1 MTSSPSSERWRRP
14 EALFHQALELNT
26 EARAAFLDQN
36 CGTDAELRKEVE
48 GLLESAE
55 QTMDF
60 LQKPALDAAQNVMN
74 DRRNHNLIAPGTEL
88 AHYKII
94 SMLGAGGMGEV
105 YLAEDQRLR
114 RKVAIKLL
122 APELTR
128 DERGLRR
135 FEHEAHAAS
144 ALNHPNIITIYEFG
158 HADGLRF
165 IASEY
170 IEGITLRYRLAGGKM
185 ELNAAIDIAI
195 QIASAL
201 AAAHASGIVH
211 RDIKP
216 DNVIVRNDGIV
227 KVLDFGIAKLNERN
241 IGETFRRTASGIAS
255 STSEPG
261 MVIGTAKYM
270 SPEQARG
277 LPVDARSDIFSLGAV
292 LYEMVTG
299 REAFAGQTA
308 SDVIAEILKTEPPA
322 PVEFAPEVPHEVERI
337 ISKAIR
343 KDRETR
349 YQTAKDLLIDLQDF
363 KKEVEFQAKLQVSA
377 RPGSGTSGSR
387 ARAEEPARNVGIEPG
402 NIKKASGSRPLF
414 QVNEQP
420 LATSFLYSRRA
431 WLSLAALLCA
441 ALIVGYFA
449 LARSHSLPPAQ
460 RTRSLAILPFRN
472 LKQDPQTDFLGFSL
486 ADAVITKV
494 GYISALT
501 VRPSSSVDKYRNQ
514 IIDSKK
520 VAADLNVDTLLIG
533 SFIKDGDDLRIT
545 TQLVDVKPD
554 KILWQDSVDLK
565 YDKLLTVQD
574 RVAQQIIQGLELNLS
589 PTEAANLKPDKPIN
603 SLAYEYYLRGVDLY
617 SLNEFGPAIELLQ
630 KSAALEPNY
639 APTWAHLG
647 RAYTTNAS
655 LRFGGREDY
664 NKAQAAYEKAI
675 ALNPALVEPRI
686 YMANLLT
693 DTGRVE
699 QSVPLLRTAL
709 QTSPNNAEAHWEL
722 GYAYRFGGMLRESVA
737 ECEKARQN
745 NPQVK
750 INSSALNSYLYLG
763 KYDRFMQSLPVNN
776 STYILFY
783 HGFGEY
789 YLGNYEQAA
798 KDFDRAYEM
807 EPALL
812 PADVGKALSYSIKHE
827 NEPGVKLL
835 HETEDRIERQGVTD
849 SEGIYK
855 VAQAYAVLGD
865 KVAALHM
872 LRLSIGGGFFCYPYF
887 VRDPLLQNLRNEAE
901 FQTLMDQ
908 ARQRHDQFKASLFS
922 DR

>member
-1 MTSSPSSERWRRP
+1 
-14 EALFHQALELNT
+14 
-26 EARAAFLDQN
+26 
-36 CGTDAELRKEVE
+36 
-48 GLLESAE
+48 
-55 QTMDF
+55 
-60 LQKPALDAAQNVMN
+60 
-74 DRRNHNLIAPGTEL
+74 
-88 AHYKII
+88 
-94 SMLGAGGMGEV
+94 
-105 YLAEDQRLR
+105 
-114 RKVAIKLL
+114 
-122 APELTR
+122 
-128 DERGLRR
+128 
-135 FEHEAHAAS
+135 
-144 ALNHPNIITIYEFG
+144 
-158 HADGLRF
+158 
-165 IASEY
+165 
-170 IEGITLRYRLAGGKM
+170 
-185 ELNAAIDIAI
+185 
-195 QIASAL
+195 
-201 AAAHASGIVH
+201 
-211 RDIKP
+211 
-216 DNVIVRNDGIV
+216 
-227 KVLDFGIAKLNERN
+227 VLDFGIAKLNEKN
-241 IGETFRRTASGIAS
+241 IGETIRRTASGIAS
-255 STSEPG
+255 STSDPG

-292 LYEMVTG
+292 IYEMVTG

-308 SDVIAEILKTEPPA
+308 SDVIAEILKSEPPA

-343 KDRETR
+343 KDRENR
-349 YQTAKDLLIDLQDF
+349 YQTTKDLLIDLQDF
-363 KKEVEFQAKLQVSA
+363 KKEMEFQAKLQVSA
-377 RPGSGTSGSR
+377 RPGSRTSGSR
-387 ARAEEPARNVGIEPG
+387 ARAEETIASVGGEPERVG
-402 NIKKASGSRPLF
+402 TGKQGSGARPLF
-414 QVNEQP
+414 QVSEQS
-420 LATSFLYSRRA
+420 LATSFFYSRRA
-431 WLSLAALLCA
+431 WLSLAALLFA
-441 ALIVGYFA
+441 ALVVGYFA
-449 LARSHSLPPAQ
+449 LGRWHSMPTAQ
-460 RTRSLAILPFRN
+460 RPRSLAILPFRN

-514 IIDSKK
+514 IIDPRK
-520 VAADLNVDTLLIG
+520 VAADLNVDTLLTG

-554 KILWQDSVDLK
+554 KILWQDSIDLK

-589 PTEAANLKPDKPIN
+589 PTETANLKPDKPIN

-630 KSAALEPNY
+630 KSVALEPNY

-675 ALNPALVEPRI
+675 ELNPALVEPRI

-763 KYDRFMQSLPVNN
+763 EYDKFIQSLPVND

-827 NEPGVKLL
+827 NAPGLKLL

-887 VRDPLLQNLRNEAE
+887 GRDPLLQNLRNEPE
-901 FQTLMDQ
+901 FKTLMDQ
-908 ARQRHDQFKASLFS
+908 ARQRHDQFKANLF
-922 DR
+922 

>member
-1 MTSSPSSERWRRP
+1 MDSSPSSEHWRRL
-14 EALFHQALELNT
+14 EALFYQALELKT
-26 EARAAFLDQN
+26 EARPAFLDQS
-36 CGTDAELRKEVE
+36 CGTDTELRKEVE
-48 GLLESAE
+48 GLLESAT

-60 LQKPALDAAQNVMN
+60 LQKPVLDAAQKIMTEGL
-74 DRRNHNLIAPGTEL
+74 HHSPIAPGTEL

-94 SMLGAGGMGEV
+94 AMLGAGGMGEV
-105 YLAEDQRLR
+105 YLAEDERLR

-135 FEHEAHAAS
+135 FEHEAHAVS
-144 ALNHPNIITIYEFG
+144 ALNHPNILTIYEFG

-170 IEGITLRYRLAGGKM
+170 IEGVTLSNRVAGSRM

-216 DNVIVRNDGIV
+216 DNVIVRKDGIV

-241 IGETFRRTASGIAS
+241 LGETSRRTASALAS

-277 LPVDARSDIFSLGAV
+277 LQVDARSDIFSLGAV

-322 PVEFAPEVPHEVERI
+322 PVEFAPDVPHEVERI

-363 KKEVEFQAKLQVSA
+363 KKEMEFQAKLQVSA
-377 RPGSGTSGSR
+377 RPGSRTSGTR
-387 ARAEEPARNVGIEPG
+387 ARAEEATASFGIEPG
-402 NIKKASGSRPLF
+402 IVEQGSGGRPH
-414 QVNEQP
+414 VKEQTP
-420 LATSFLYSRRA
+420 ATSFLNSRRA
-431 WLSLAALLCA
+431 WLSLAALVFA
-441 ALIVGYFA
+441 ALVVGYFA
-449 LARSHSLPPAQ
+449 LVRSQSLPTAQ
-460 RTRSLAILPFRN
+460 RPRSLAILPFRN

-494 GYISALT
+494 GYVSALT

-520 VAADLNVDTLLIG
+520 VAADLNVDTLLTG

-554 KILWQDSVDLK
+554 KILWQDSIDLK

-574 RVAQQIIQGLELNLS
+574 RVAQQIIRGLELNLS
-589 PTEAANLKPDKPIN
+589 PAEAANLKPDKPIN

-630 KSAALEPNY
+630 KSVALEPNY

-709 QTSPNNAEAHWEL
+709 QTAPNNAEAHWEL
-722 GYAYRFGGMLRESVA
+722 GYAYRFGGMLHESVA

-763 KYDRFMQSLPVNN
+763 EYDKFMQSLPVNN

-789 YLGNYEQAA
+789 YLENYEQAA

-887 VRDPLLQNLRNEAE
+887 VRDPLLQNLRNEPE
-901 FQTLMDQ
+901 FKTLMDQ
-908 ARQRHDQFKASLFS
+908 ARQRHDQFKASLF
-922 DR
+922 

>member
-1 MTSSPSSERWRRP
+1 M
-14 EALFHQALELNT
+14 
-26 EARAAFLDQN
+26 
-36 CGTDAELRKEVE
+36 
-48 GLLESAE
+48 ESAE

-60 LQKPALDAAQNVMN
+60 LQKPVLDAAQNVMN
-74 DRRNHNLIAPGTEL
+74 DHRNRSPIAPGTEL

-94 SMLGAGGMGEV
+94 AMLGAGGMGEV

-135 FEHEAHAAS
+135 FEHEAHAVS
-144 ALNHPNIITIYEFG
+144 ALNHPNILTIYEFG

-170 IEGITLRYRLAGGKM
+170 IEGITLRYRLAGGRM

-241 IGETFRRTASGIAS
+241 IGDTSRRTASGIAS

-277 LPVDARSDIFSLGAV
+277 LQVDARSDIFSLGAV

-343 KDRETR
+343 KDRENR

-363 KKEVEFQAKLQVSA
+363 KKEMEFQAKLQVSA
-377 RPGSGTSGSR
+377 RPGGRTSGSR
-387 ARAEEPARNVGIEPG
+387 ARAEEAVASGGIEAG
-402 NIKKASGSRPLF
+402 RIGTGKHESGARPLL
-414 QVNEQP
+414 QANGQP
-420 LATSFLYSRRA
+420 PAISFFYSRRA
-431 WLSLAALLCA
+431 WLSLAALLFA
-441 ALIVGYFA
+441 ALVVGYFA
-449 LARSHSLPPAQ
+449 LGRSHFLPPAQ
-460 RTRSLAILPFRN
+460 RPRSLAILPFRN

-554 KILWQDSVDLK
+554 KILWQDSIDLK

-589 PTEAANLKPDKPIN
+589 PAEAANLKPDKPIN

-630 KSAALEPNY
+630 KSVALEPNY

-709 QTSPNNAEAHWEL
+709 QTAPNNAEAHWEL

-750 INSSALNSYLYLG
+750 INSSALNSYLYVG
-763 KYDRFMQSLPVNN
+763 EYEKFMQSLPVND

-812 PADVGKALSYSIKHE
+812 PAEVGKALSYSIKHE
-827 NEPGVKLL
+827 NEPGVRLL

-887 VRDPLLQNLRNEAE
+887 VRDPLLQNLRNEPE
-901 FQTLMDQ
+901 FKTLMNQ
-908 ARQRHDQFKASLFS
+908 ARQRHDQFKASLF
-922 DR
+922 

>member
-1 MTSSPSSERWRRP
+1 MALSSSSEHWRRL
-14 EALFHQALELNT
+14 EGLFYQALDLEP
-26 EARAAFLDQN
+26 EARAAFLDQS
-36 CGTDAELRKEVE
+36 CGTDTELRKEVE
-48 GLLESAE
+48 GLLKSAE

-60 LQKPALDAAQNVMN
+60 LQKPVLDAAQEIMN
-74 DRRNHNLIAPGTEL
+74 QGRHDPIGPGTEL

-105 YLAEDQRLR
+105 YLAEDLRLK

-122 APELTR
+122 TPALTR

-144 ALNHPNIITIYEFG
+144 ALNHPNILTIYEFG
-158 HADGLRF
+158 YADGLHF
-165 IASEY
+165 IASEF
-170 IEGITLRYRLAGGKM
+170 IDGMTLRHHLAACRM
-185 ELNAAIDIAI
+185 ELSAAIDIAI

-201 AAAHASGIVH
+201 AAAHTSGIVH

-227 KVLDFGIAKLNERN
+227 KVLDFGIAKLNEKQ
-241 IGETFRRTASGIAS
+241 IGETIRRTASAIAS

-277 LPVDARSDIFSLGAV
+277 LQVDARSDIFSLGAV
-292 LYEMVTG
+292 IYEMVTG
-299 REAFAGQTA
+299 REAFSGETA

-322 PVEFAPEVPHEVERI
+322 PVDFAPDVPHEVERM

-343 KDRETR
+343 KDRENR

-363 KKEVEFQAKLQVSA
+363 KKEMEFQAKLQLSA
-377 RPGSGTSGSR
+377 RPGRGSGSKDQKPVATAGIGT
-387 ARAEEPARNVGIEPG
+387 ARRGLG
-402 NIKKASGSRPLF
+402 GHPLF
-414 QVNEQP
+414 QVDDKP
-420 LATSFLYSRRA
+420 LATNFLYSRKTWVGLA
-431 WLSLAALLCA
+431 ILLFTALLVGYAAL
-441 ALIVGYFA
+441 
-449 LARSHSLPPAQ
+449 RKSHSVPTAQ
-460 RTRSLAILPFRN
+460 QPRSLAILPFRN
-472 LKQDPQTDFLGFSL
+472 LKQDPETDFLGFSL

-514 IIDSKK
+514 IIDPKK
-520 VAADLNVDTLLIG
+520 VATDLNVDTLLTG

-554 KILWQDSVDLK
+554 KILWQDSIDLK

-574 RVAQQIIQGLELNLS
+574 RVAQQIIRGLELNLS
-589 PTEAANLKPDKPIN
+589 PAEAANLKPDKPIN

-617 SLNEFGPAIELLQ
+617 SLNEFAPAIELLQ
-630 KSAALEPNY
+630 KSVALEPNY

-664 NKAQAAYEKAI
+664 NKAQVAYEKAI

-699 QSVPLLRTAL
+699 QSVPLLRSAL

-763 KYDRFMQSLPVNN
+763 EYDKFMQSLPVND

-783 HGFGEY
+783 HGFGAY
-789 YLGNYEQAA
+789 YLGNYEQAS

-812 PADVGKALSYSIKHE
+812 PADVGKALSYSMKHE
-827 NEPGVKLL
+827 NQMGLKLL
-835 HETEDRIERQGVTD
+835 HETENRIERQGVTD
-849 SEGIYK
+849 AEGIYK

-865 KVAALHM
+865 KPSALHM
-872 LRLSIGGGFFCYPYF
+872 LEHSIGGGFFCYPYF

-901 FQTLMDQ
+901 FQALMDQ
-908 ARQRHDQFKASLFS
+908 ARHRHDQFKVSFF
-922 DR
+922 

>member
-1 MTSSPSSERWRRP
+1 MALSSSSEHWRRL
-14 EALFHQALELNT
+14 EGLFYQALDLEP

-36 CGTDAELRKEVE
+36 CGTDTKLRKEVE
-48 GLLESAE
+48 GLLKSSE

-60 LQKPALDAAQNVMN
+60 LQKPVLHAAREIMS
-74 DRRNHNLIAPGTEL
+74 DGRHNRIVPGTEL

-122 APELTR
+122 ATELTR

-144 ALNHPNIITIYEFG
+144 ALNHPNILTIYEFG
-158 HADGLRF
+158 YTDGLHF

-170 IEGITLRYRLAGGKM
+170 IEGMTLRHRLAAGRM
-185 ELNAAIDIAI
+185 ELSAAIDIAI

-227 KVLDFGIAKLNERN
+227 KVLDFGIAKLNEKQ
-241 IGETFRRTASGIAS
+241 IGETIRRTASAIAS

-277 LPVDARSDIFSLGAV
+277 LQVDARSDIFSLGAV
-292 LYEMVTG
+292 IYEMVTG
-299 REAFAGQTA
+299 REAFAGETA

-322 PVEFAPEVPHEVERI
+322 PVEFAPEVPHEVERM

-343 KDRETR
+343 KDRESR
-349 YQTAKDLLIDLQDF
+349 YQTTKDLLIDLQDF
-363 KKEVEFQAKLQVSA
+363 KKEMEFQAKLQLSA
-377 RPGSGTSGSR
+377 RPGRGTSGSR
-387 ARAEEPARNVGIEPG
+387 SRAPEAMESVGIGTVKQE
-402 NIKKASGSRPLF
+402 SGARPLF
-414 QVNEQP
+414 QVAEKP
-420 LATSFLYSRRA
+420 LATSFLYSRRT
-431 WLSLAALLCA
+431 WLGLAVLLFTALV
-441 ALIVGYFA
+441 VGYFA
-449 LARSHSLPPAQ
+449 LRKSQSVPTAQ
-460 RTRSLAILPFRN
+460 QPRSLAILPFRN
-472 LKQDPQTDFLGFSL
+472 LKQDPETDFLGFSL

-514 IIDSKK
+514 IIDPKK
-520 VAADLNVDTLLIG
+520 VASDLKVDTLLTG

-554 KILWQDSVDLK
+554 KIIWQDSIDLK

-574 RVAQQIIQGLELNLS
+574 HVAQQIIRGLELNLS

-630 KSAALEPNY
+630 KSVALEPNY

-647 RAYTTNAS
+647 RAFTTNAS

-675 ALNPALVEPRI
+675 ALNPTLVEPRI

-699 QSVPLLRTAL
+699 QSVPLLRSAL

-763 KYDRFMQSLPVNN
+763 EYDKFMQSLPVND

-783 HGFGEY
+783 RGFGEY
-789 YLGNYEQAA
+789 YLGNNEQAS

-827 NEPGVKLL
+827 NEMGLKLL
-835 HETEDRIERQGVTD
+835 HETENRIERQGVTD
-849 SEGIYK
+849 AEGIYK

-865 KVAALHM
+865 KASALHM
-872 LRLSIGGGFFCYPYF
+872 LEHSIGGGFFCYPYF
-887 VRDPLLQNLRNEAE
+887 VRDPLLQKLRNEAE
-901 FQTLMDQ
+901 FQSLMDQ
-908 ARQRHDQFKASLFS
+908 ARQRHDQFKASFF
-922 DR
+922 

>member
-1 MTSSPSSERWRRP
+1 MASSPSSERWRRL
-14 EALFHQALELNT
+14 EGLFYQALELKA

-36 CGTDAELRKEVE
+36 CGTDTELRKEVE

-60 LQKPALDAAQNVMN
+60 LQKPVLDAAQSIMT
-74 DRRNHNLIAPGTEL
+74 DHRNHSRIAPGTEL

-94 SMLGAGGMGEV
+94 AMLGAGGMGEV

-135 FEHEAHAAS
+135 FEHEAHAVS
-144 ALNHPNIITIYEFG
+144 ALNHPNILTIYEFG

-170 IEGITLRYRLAGGKM
+170 IEGITLRNRLAGSRL
-185 ELNAAIDIAI
+185 ELNVTIDIAI

-201 AAAHASGIVH
+201 AAAHTSGIVH

-216 DNVIVRNDGIV
+216 DNVIVRTDGIV
-227 KVLDFGIAKLNERN
+227 KVLDFGIAKLNEQR
-241 IGETFRRTASGIAS
+241 IGETIRRTASAIAS

-277 LPVDARSDIFSLGAV
+277 LQVDARSDIFSLGAV
-292 LYEMVTG
+292 IYEMVTG

-343 KDRETR
+343 KDRDNR

-363 KKEVEFQAKLQVSA
+363 KKEMEFQAKLQVSA
-377 RPGSGTSGSR
+377 RPGSRTSGSR
-387 ARAEEPARNVGIEPG
+387 ALAEEPARNVGIEPSD
-402 NIKKASGSRPLF
+402 IKKTSGGRPLF
-414 QVNEQP
+414 QVDDQP
-420 LATSFLYSRRA
+420 RATSFLHSRRA
-431 WLSLAALLCA
+431 WLGLAALLFA
-441 ALIVGYFA
+441 ALVVGYFA
-449 LARSHSLPPAQ
+449 LARSHSTPTAQ
-460 RTRSLAILPFRN
+460 RPRSLAILPFRN

-554 KILWQDSVDLK
+554 KILWQDSIDLK

-574 RVAQQIIQGLELNLS
+574 RVAQQIIRGLELNLS
-589 PTEAANLKPDKPIN
+589 PAETENLKPDKPIN

-630 KSAALEPNY
+630 KSGALEPNY

-763 KYDRFMQSLPVNN
+763 EYDRFMQSLPVNN

-798 KDFDRAYEM
+798 RDFDRAYEM

-827 NEPGVKLL
+827 NEQGLKLL

-887 VRDPLLQNLRNEAE
+887 VRDPLLQNLRNEPE

-908 ARQRHDQFKASLFS
+908 ARQRHDQFKTSLF
-922 DR
+922 